1 MVSSGYAQKCLK
13 QRRTG
18 QPLRRWRVG
27 SVALAIACFS
37 LAVSAETLEQAWQA
51 AITANPRLDVA
62 RRLRDSAAESLS
74 AARGERLPSLT
85 LESGYTVLDNQPA
98 AKLDLPSLPVNQF
111 PLAEDGSLS
120 YQAAVHLPLYT
131 GGRLDRGIEAARV
144 GVETRAAEE
153 DRVTA
158 DLKLGVA
165 AAYVGVLRAR
175 RSVEVAQ
182 RNVTGLASHAVDVQR
197 RFDKGFVGRN
207 QLLAAQ
213 VALANARQS
222 ESRALN
228 KVDLAQATYNRLLGR
243 ELTAEV
249 TLDEIEVSASEDDIE
264 NLTVRALARRPELQ
278 ALAAQG
284 SALRHRSA
292 VERAAAAPQVQL
304 SIGQRY
310 EENRY
315 QVHERSN
322 FAMIG
327 LSWEL
332 FDGGVARHRAASMV
346 QQAAAVDAE
355 REELR
360 SLIRLQVRQ
369 AWFDERET
377 GQRIVV
383 TRAALSQADEGLR
396 VVRSRYREGLGTH
409 TEVLD
414 AETQRTLSYSNYY
427 SAVYDA
433 AFANLR
439 LRHALGEL

>member
-62 RRLRDSAAESLS
+62 RRLSDSAAESLS

-98 AKLDLPSLPVNQF
+98 AKLALPSLPVNQF

-249 TLDEIEVSASEDDIE
+249 TLDEIEVSASADDIE
-264 NLTVRALARRPELQ
+264 NLTVRAFQGGPNYRRSPP
-278 ALAAQG
+278 
-284 SALRHRSA
+284 
-292 VERAAAAPQVQL
+292 RAARCGIV
-304 SIGQRY
+304 R
-310 EENRY
+310 
-315 QVHERSN
+315 RS
-322 FAMIG
+322 
-327 LSWEL
+327 SEPPP
-332 FDGGVARHRAASMV
+332 
-346 QQAAAVDAE
+346 
-355 REELR
+355 
-360 SLIRLQVRQ
+360 
-369 AWFDERET
+369 
-377 GQRIVV
+377 
-383 TRAALSQADEGLR
+383 
-396 VVRSRYREGLGTH
+396 
-409 TEVLD
+409 
-414 AETQRTLSYSNYY
+414 
-427 SAVYDA
+427 
-433 AFANLR
+433 R
-439 LRHALGEL
+439 LRCSSA